1 MIDLNKLLLIS
12 QENML
17 FPVDNINNLLNHLGL
32 VMPLINTLPN
42 VTFFVKDRNA
52 KYLLANENLAKRCK
66 VDQPNGVI
74 GKTAED
80 IFHADL
86 GQSYSSQDYLV
97 MQKKISVINK
107 LELHLYKAG
116 LLGWCLTTKVPI
128 FDTNNQVIG
137 VAGISVDLQ
146 DEKSVSPKLNGQLGR
161 VEHYISQHFDT
172 AIKITT
178 LSEISGLSLS
188 QLNRQ
193 FKTVFHITPQQYI
206 QKKRLEHA
214 IELLEED
221 YSITDISIKCAY
233 ADHSAFCRKF
243 KELTNMT
250 PSQFKRMRS
259 TIDNNK
265 HNDNKNIDNKA
276 VNKWD
281 MAYSI

>member
-1 MIDLNKLLLIS
+1 MINLNKLLLIS

-17 FPVDNINNLLNHLGL
+17 FPIDNIDIFLNHLGL
-32 VMPLINTLPN
+32 IMPLINTLPN
-42 VTFFVKDRNA
+42 VTFFVKDSNA

-66 VDQPNGVI
+66 INTVNEVI
-74 GKTAED
+74 GKRAED
-80 IFHADL
+80 IFHVDL

-107 LELHLYKAG
+107 LELHLYAAG

-128 FDTNNQVIG
+128 FNTRNQVIG

-146 DEKSVSPKLNGQLGR
+146 DIKSVSPKLNSQLSR
-161 VEHYISQHFDT
+161 VEYFISRHFDT

-178 LSEISGLSLS
+178 LADIAGLSLS

-193 FKTVFHITPQQYI
+193 FKSIFLITPQQYI

-221 YSITDISIKCAY
+221 YSITEISIKCAY

-243 KELTNMT
+243 KEMTTMT

-259 TIDNNK
+259 KIEK
-265 HNDNKNIDNKA
+265 NDNVETSNN
-276 VNKWD
+276 
-281 MAYSI
+281 YSL

>member
-1 MIDLNKLLLIS
+1 MINLNKLLLIS

-17 FPVDNINNLLNHLGL
+17 FPVDNINTFLNHLGL
-32 VMPLINTLPN
+32 VMPLINALPN
-42 VTFFVKDRNA
+42 VTFFVKDRRA

-66 VDQPNGVI
+66 IDTVTEVI
-74 GKTAED
+74 GKSAED
-80 IFHADL
+80 IFHVDL

-116 LLGWCLTTKVPI
+116 MLGWCLTTKVPI
-128 FDTNNQVIG
+128 FNTRNQVIG

-146 DEKSVSPKLNGQLGR
+146 DEKSVSQKLNNQLSK
-161 VEHYISQHFDT
+161 VERFISEHFDS

-178 LSEISGLSLS
+178 LANISGLSLS

-193 FKTVFHITPQQYI
+193 FKAVFQITPQQYI

-214 IELLEED
+214 IELLEEN
-221 YSITDISIKCAY
+221 YSITEISIKCAY

-243 KELTNMT
+243 KEMTTMT
-250 PSQFKRMRS
+250 PSQFKRMRANIHKKNNLKMD
-259 TIDNNK
+259 TIYTQNNP
-265 HNDNKNIDNKA
+265 ICL
-276 VNKWD
+276 
-281 MAYSI
+281 

>member
-1 MIDLNKLLLIS
+1 MINLNKLLLIS

-17 FPVDNINNLLNHLGL
+17 FPIDNINNFLNHLRL
-32 VMPLINTLPN
+32 IMPLINTLPN
-42 VTFFVKDRNA
+42 VTFFVKDNNA

-66 VDQPNGVI
+66 IDTVNNVI
-74 GKTAED
+74 GKRAED
-80 IFHADL
+80 IFHIDL

-107 LELHLYKAG
+107 LELHLYTAG

-128 FDTNNQVIG
+128 FNTRNQVIG

-146 DEKSVSPKLNGQLGR
+146 DVKSISPKLNSQLSR
-161 VEHYISQHFDT
+161 VERFISHHFDT

-178 LSEISGLSLS
+178 LADISGLSLS

-193 FKTVFHITPQQYI
+193 FKSIFLITPQQYI

-214 IELLEED
+214 IELLDED

-243 KELTNMT
+243 KEMTTMT

-259 TIDNNK
+259 KIERNN
-265 HNDNKNIDNKA
+265 HIETHSN
-276 VNKWD
+276 
-281 MAYSI
+281 YSL

>member
-1 MIDLNKLLLIS
+1 MINLNKLLLIS

-17 FPVDNINNLLNHLGL
+17 FPVDNIEILLNHLGL

-66 VDQPNGVI
+66 MATTNDVI
-74 GKTAED
+74 RKRAED
-80 IFHADL
+80 IFHHEL
-86 GQSYSSQDYLV
+86 GRSYSSQDYLV

-116 LLGWCLTTKVPI
+116 ILGWCVTTKVPI
-128 FDTNNQVIG
+128 FNTHNQVIG

-146 DEKSVSPKLNGQLGR
+146 DVKSVSQKLNKQLGQ
-161 VEHYISQHFDT
+161 VEQFISEHFDMP
-172 AIKITT
+172 IKITT
-178 LSEISGLSLS
+178 LADISGLSLS

-193 FKTVFHITPQQYI
+193 FKAIFHITPQQYI

-221 YSITDISIKCAY
+221 YSITEISIKCAY

-243 KELTNMT
+243 KEMTTMT
-250 PSQFKRMRS
+250 PSQFKRMRL
-259 TIDNNK
+259 
-265 HNDNKNIDNKA
+265 NIANRYH
-276 VNKWD
+276 VEEQLV
-281 MAYSI
+281 